1 MTFYV
6 KEIKDDGTLSNIFLH
21 DKRSEDELLT
31 YTATRAFLAKNEN
44 KTVLYMEN
52 GLIQTFD
59 NSRKELST
67 TKFKSIT
74 IDLSD
79 SIEERSIEKI
89 HLSHVS
95 TFLLL
100 KNSQTVVELT
110 SASRQLIN
118 LELHTRLHR
127 SIFCLVATVLGFST
141 LILGNYNRLN
151 LSKQIALAISII
163 VLIKIIE
170 SYTIKIF
177 LDSFAFWL
185 LLYLPSL
192 LGIMVSILFLAAS
205 NSNYRRKFRVSK

>member
-1 MTFYV
+1 M
-6 KEIKDDGTLSNIFLH
+6 
-21 DKRSEDELLT
+21 
-31 YTATRAFLAKNEN
+31 
-44 KTVLYMEN
+44 
-52 GLIQTFD
+52 IQTFD

-79 SIEERSIEKI
+79 SIEKRSSEKI

-118 LELHTRLHR
+118 LELHTRLQR

-151 LSKQIALAISII
+151 LSKQITLAISII

-192 LGIMVSILFLAAS
+192 LGVMVSILFLAAS